1 MNRGI
6 LVTGLTSESDVRR
19 ALATVREQNWTI
31 VDVYAPYAMH
41 GLEQLLGQRRTRLPV
56 VCFIGGAVG
65 LGIAC
70 WFQFW
75 TSISSWPLNVGG
87 RPWNALPAFVPVAFE
102 SMVLLA
108 GFSLVGALLVRCRL
122 YPGKKPALMAPGVT
136 DDRFALRLEV
146 PVDASEVRRV
156 LHEFD
161 VVCLEESEKGIQ
173 S

>member
-6 LVTGLTSESDVRR
+6 IVTGLADESDVRR
-19 ALATVREQNWTI
+19 ALAMIREQNWTI
-31 VDVYAPYAMH
+31 VDLYAPYAMH
-41 GLEQLLGQRRTRLPV
+41 GLEELLGQRRTRLPL
-56 VCFIGGAVG
+56 VCFFGGAAG
-65 LGIAC
+65 LGVAF

-75 TSISSWPLNVGG
+75 TSTSSWPLNVGG
-87 RPWNALPAFVPVAFE
+87 RPWNSLPAFVPVAFE

-108 GFSLVGALLVRCRL
+108 GFSLVGALFVRCRL
-122 YPGKKPALMAPGVT
+122 YPGKKPALPAPGVT

-146 PVDASEVRRV
+146 PADAAEVRRV

-161 VVCLEESEKGIQ
+161 VVCLEVSAEGIQ